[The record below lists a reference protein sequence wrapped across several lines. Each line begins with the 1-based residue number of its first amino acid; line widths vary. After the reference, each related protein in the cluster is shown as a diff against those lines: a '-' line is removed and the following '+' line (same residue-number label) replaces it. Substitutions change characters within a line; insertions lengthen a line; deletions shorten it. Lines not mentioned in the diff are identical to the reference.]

1 MKKNLCL
8 IFALLLCLSL
18 CACGMDRSSDR
29 PGSGMDILPD
39 VTPMVSPDLNDGR
52 VQDQDGIIGNGEGG
66 AGATASP
73 MPSAAPNQGQTG
85 SGQGQTGSGQGQT
98 GSMPTTAP
106 STSPNP

>member
-8 IFALLLCLSL
+8 IFALLLCLALS
-18 CACGMDRSSDR
+18 ACGMDRSDGR
-29 PGSGMDILPD
+29 PGSGTDLLPD

-52 VQDQDGIIGNGEGG
+52 VQDGDGIIGNGEGG

-73 MPSAAPNQGQTG
+73 IPSATGAPGQTNP
-85 SGQGQTGSGQGQT
+85 
-98 GSMPTTAP
+98 MPTTAPTNAP

>member
-18 CACGMDRSSDR
+18 CACGMDRSDNR

-52 VQDQDGIIGNGEGG
+52 VQDGDGIIGNGEGG

-73 MPSAAPNQGQTG
+73 IPSATPIPGE
-85 SGQGQTGSGQGQT
+85 SS
-98 GSMPTTAP
+98 SMPTTAP
-106 STSPNP
+106 TTAPSASPNP